1 MMNAELRCRCG
12 QVRGQVADPSPRT
25 VNRVVCYCADC
36 QAFAHRLGRADLL
49 NAQGGSDIVQV
60 APAAL
65 TFVQGQD
72 RITGLRLTPKG
83 LYRWHTSCCNTPIGN
98 TLGPAIPFVG
108 IVAKAFDHGTQR
120 ADDVFGKP
128 VGAILGKYAVG
139 EPPAGSTG
147 ISLSFLLR
155 SLGKVLVAARWQ
167 GLAASV
173 LQARN
178 ARADLS
184 ADRAVARRARGIAS
198 ALRPA
203 SGTSLRLRCV
213 GWVSRRRNPPPSS
226 PGNGGLRYASPPYDA
241 FNFSAAIGAK

>member
-1 MMNAELRCRCG
+1 MMNAELRCSCG

-60 APAAL
+60 APAAF

-155 SLGKVLVAARWQ
+155 SLGKVLGWRLRGRTWPHPFFKRETHEPIYP
-167 GLAASV
+167 LTV
-173 LQARN
+173 LSPGERE
-178 ARADLS
+178 
-184 ADRAVARRARGIAS
+184 
-198 ALRPA
+198 ALRPLCGPRPA
-203 SGTSLRLRCV
+203 
-213 GWVSRRRNPPPSS
+213 P
-226 PGNGGLRYASPPYDA
+226 A
-241 FNFSAAIGAK
+241 